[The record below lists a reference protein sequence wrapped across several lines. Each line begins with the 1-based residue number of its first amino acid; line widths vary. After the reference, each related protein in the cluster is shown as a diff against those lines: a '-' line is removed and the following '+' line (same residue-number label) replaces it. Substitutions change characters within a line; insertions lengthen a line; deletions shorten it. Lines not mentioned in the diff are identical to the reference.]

1 MVEHA
6 GTSQETFDWLQ
17 IKKEIGSTADT
28 ENTESGQEKLWRK
41 VKENPFVPIG
51 ALVTVGC
58 LSFGLYSFRKG
69 ERRMSQMMMR
79 ARIVAQG
86 FTVLALVGGIT
97 MAAMKKNPSG
107 KS

>member
-51 ALVTVGC
+51 KI
-58 LSFGLYSFRKG
+58 SFCFKD
-69 ERRMSQMMMR
+69 
-79 ARIVAQG
+79 
-86 FTVLALVGGIT
+86 
-97 MAAMKKNPSG
+97 NPS
-107 KS
+107 KL